1 MTFPLSVSPD
11 VADALATGTPV
22 VALESTII
30 SHGLPRPDN
39 LVAARRF
46 EQLLLDAD
54 VVPATIAVLDG
65 ELKAGLT
72 GDELER
78 IATEDLPKLSMRDL
92 PVVLARGG
100 SGATTV
106 AATSFIADHAGIRVF
121 ATGGLGGVHRGA
133 EHTYDESAD
142 LKVLS
147 EVPITVVSAGV
158 KSILDIAA
166 TLERMESLGI
176 IVLGYGTADFPS
188 FWLRSSGHP
197 LDWSVP
203 DAAAVAAVME
213 SREELGVCSA
223 IVVANPLPLD
233 EQLDPSRH
241 DAVLEEALRR
251 AEEKGI
257 VGKDV
262 TPFLLESIVE
272 LTGGESLEVNLRIAE
287 NNIRLAAEIATAW
300 SWLLSRVLVVG
311 DLVDDISVRVLDD
324 VTEASDTNA
333 EIRLRPGGSAG
344 NVAAWLGHLGVDTV
358 FCGRVGADAVERHV
372 RALAGL
378 GVEAHVAGDPGTTA
392 TIVLQ
397 LDREG
402 ERTMFVDRGANRG
415 LVA

>member
-1 MTFPLSVSPD
+1 MTFPLAVSPD
-11 VADALATGTPV
+11 VADALAAGTPV

-46 EQLLLDAD
+46 EQLLHDAD

-72 GDELER
+72 DDELER
-78 IATEDLPKLSMRDL
+78 IASEDLPKLSMRDL
-92 PVVLARGG
+92 PVAIARGG

-106 AATSFIADHAGIRVF
+106 AATAFIADHAGIRVF

-133 EHTYDESAD
+133 GHTYDESAD

-158 KSILDIAA
+158 KSILDIGA
-166 TLERMESLGI
+166 TLERMESLGV
-176 IVLGYGTADFPS
+176 IVLGYGTAEFPG

-213 SREELGVCSA
+213 SREELEVCSA

-233 EQLDPSRH
+233 EQLDQAQH

-300 SWLLSRVLVVG
+300 SSL
-311 DLVDDISVRVLDD
+311 
-324 VTEASDTNA
+324 
-333 EIRLRPGGSAG
+333 
-344 NVAAWLGHLGVDTV
+344 
-358 FCGRVGADAVERHV
+358 
-372 RALAGL
+372 
-378 GVEAHVAGDPGTTA
+378 
-392 TIVLQ
+392 
-397 LDREG
+397 
-402 ERTMFVDRGANRG
+402 
-415 LVA
+415 